1 MLRAVVLLAVTALGV
16 TALSVPVAAA
26 QPVTDARTARAAAER
41 AEQRVT
47 ELTRR
52 LDEQLAARDEAMAAL
67 ASSVQRS
74 VATETAADR
83 ARELAADARGRQSR
97 TVRAFY
103 RGGGQLGVYASVL
116 DSGSL
121 QDALDRTA
129 MARRVLRWT
138 ASGIVEQDRA
148 AEAARQDAEQAS
160 GDATGQVVTVAD
172 VLAASE
178 GIELTLLEAEEELDR
193 LSEEATRLEVAEQAR
208 RRLAAAR
215 ARAAV
220 SSSTLGRSV
229 PTTAVP
235 VPPAY
240 LALYRQ
246 AATRCPGM
254 RWTLLAAVG
263 QVESRH
269 GQVNGPSSAGAVG
282 PMQFMPRTFAAYGV
296 DGNGDGRTDPWDPA
310 DAIPSAAVYL
320 CTNGGGG
327 SDAQVRQSLLRYN
340 NAQWYVDLVLGV
352 EASLIGAS

>member
-1 MLRAVVLLAVTALGV
+1 VLRAVVLLAVAALG
-16 TALSVPVAAA
+16 VPVAAA
-26 QPVTDARTARAAAER
+26 QPVTDARTARDAAER

-74 VATETAADR
+74 VATETAADH
-83 ARELAADARGRQSR
+83 ARQLAADARGRHSR

-121 QDALDRTA
+121 QDALERTA
-129 MARRVLRWT
+129 MATRVLRWT
-138 ASGIVEQDRA
+138 SAGMVEQDHA
-148 AEAARQDAEQAS
+148 AEAVQQDAEAAS
-160 GDATGQVVTVAD
+160 QDATDQVVTVAD
-172 VLAASE
+172 VLTASE
-178 GIELTLLEAEEELDR
+178 DIEQTLLEAQDELDR
-193 LSEEATRLEVAEQAR
+193 LSEEATRLEIAEQAR
-208 RRLAAAR
+208 RRLAEAR
-215 ARAAV
+215 ARAAM

-229 PTTAVP
+229 PTTAAP

-240 LALYRQ
+240 LALYQQ
-246 AATRCPGM
+246 AAGRCPGM

-269 GQVNGPSSAGAVG
+269 GRNNGPSSAGAIG
-282 PMQFMPRTFAAYGV
+282 PMQFLPRTFDAYGV
-296 DGNGDGRTDPWDPA
+296 DGNGDGRADPWDPA
-310 DAIPSAAVYL
+310 DAIHSAAVYL

-327 SDAQVRQSLLRYN
+327 SEAQVRRALLRYN

-352 EASLIGAS
+352 EANLIGAS

>member
-1 MLRAVVLLAVTALGV
+1 MLRGVVLLTVAALGV
-16 TALSVPVAAA
+16 PAAAA
-26 QPVTDARTARAAAER
+26 QPVTDARAARAEAER
-41 AEQRVT
+41 AEQQVS

-52 LDEQLAARDEAMAAL
+52 LDDQLAARDEAMAAL
-67 ASSVQRS
+67 GSSVQRS
-74 VATETAADR
+74 VATETAADHAQR
-83 ARELAADARGRQSR
+83 LATDARGRHSR

-129 MARRVLRWT
+129 MATRVLRWT
-138 ASGIVEQDRA
+138 SSGMVDQDLAADLAQQA
-148 AEAARQDAEQAS
+148 AEAANQDATE
-160 GDATGQVVTVAD
+160 QVVTVAD
-172 VLAASE
+172 VLTASE
-178 GIELTLLEAEEELDR
+178 EIERTLLEAEEELAR

-215 ARAAV
+215 ARAAMA
-220 SSSTLGRSV
+220 SSTLGRSM
-229 PTTAVP
+229 PTAAAP
-235 VPPAY
+235 VPAAY
-240 LALYRQ
+240 LALYQQ
-246 AATRCPGM
+246 AASRCPGM

-269 GQVNGPSSAGAVG
+269 GRANGPSSAGAIG

-296 DGNGDGRTDPWDPA
+296 DGNGDGRADPWEPA
-310 DAIPSAAVYL
+310 DAIHSAAVYL

-327 SDAQVRQSLLRYN
+327 SDAQVRRALLRYN

-352 EASLIGAS
+352 EANLTGAGSSEG